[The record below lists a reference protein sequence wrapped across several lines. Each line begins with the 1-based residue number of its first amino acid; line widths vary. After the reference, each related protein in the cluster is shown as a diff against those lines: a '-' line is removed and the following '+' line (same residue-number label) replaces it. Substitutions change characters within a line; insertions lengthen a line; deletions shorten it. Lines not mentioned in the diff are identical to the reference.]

1 MLQEGDLAD
10 VALPGQKLSHSGK
23 DMTEV
28 KGISS
33 RPAGVDA
40 VAKVERPVCSRLV
53 RVKKWE
59 LQNAPG
65 LPTDH
70 IF

>member
-40 VAKVERPVCSRLV
+40 VAPWDVTGSAEG
-53 RVKKWE
+53 
-59 LQNAPG
+59 QQG
-65 LPTDH
+65 
-70 IF
+70 